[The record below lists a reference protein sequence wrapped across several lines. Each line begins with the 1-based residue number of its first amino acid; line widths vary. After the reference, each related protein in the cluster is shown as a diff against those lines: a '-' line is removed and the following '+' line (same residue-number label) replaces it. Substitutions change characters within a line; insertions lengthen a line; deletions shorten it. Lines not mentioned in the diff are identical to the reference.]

1 MADKPKVLFLGSIKQ
16 AHEEFASLCEIV
28 EPVYPKSNQRS
39 AFIEETKS
47 GAFDGVKAIYGT
59 NKSVGITGPFDAELL
74 DILPKSLKFICH
86 NGAGYDPI
94 HVPECTSRGILVSNT
109 PTAVDDATAD
119 ITIFLLIG
127 ALRNISSSIFTLRE
141 GTWRGTPP
149 PSLGHD
155 PQGKVL
161 GILGMGGIGRNVA
174 RKARAFGMTVRY
186 HNRSRLSPD
195 LEDGAEYVDFETLL
209 KDSHVLSLNLPL
221 NPKTRHTI
229 GKPQFDIMKRGIV
242 IVNTARGAVMDE
254 AALVEALES
263 GRVASAGLDVFEN
276 EPEVHP
282 GLLKNKNV
290 LLVPHMGTWTVE
302 TERLM
307 EAWAMDNVR
316 LAVTEGKLK
325 SIVSEQKDLQ

>member
-1 MADKPKVLFLGSIKQ
+1 MADKPKVLFLGSTKQ

-28 EPVYPKSNQRS
+28 EPIYPKSTERS
-39 AFIEETKS
+39 AFIEETQS
-47 GAFDGVKAIYGT
+47 GAFDGIKAIYRT
-59 NKSVGITGPFDAELL
+59 NKSVSITGLFDAELL
-74 DILPKSLKFICH
+74 DVLPKSLKFICH
-86 NGAGYDPI
+86 NGAGYDQI
-94 HVPECTSRGILVSNT
+94 HVSECTSRGIRVSNT

-119 ITIFLLIG
+119 TTIFLLIG
-127 ALRNISSSIFTLRE
+127 ALRNLTSSIFTLRD
-141 GTWRGTPP
+141 GTWRGDPP

-186 HNRSRLSPD
+186 HNRSRLLPE
-195 LEDGAEYVDFETLL
+195 LEAGAEYVDFETLL
-209 KDSHVLSLNLPL
+209 EESDVLSLNLPL
-221 NPKTRHTI
+221 NAKTRHI
-229 GKPQFDIMKRGIV
+229 IAKPQFDIMKRGIV

-254 AALVEALES
+254 AALVDALES
-263 GRVASAGLDVFEN
+263 GQVSSAGLDVFEN

-316 LAVTEGKLK
+316 LAVIEGKLK

>member
-1 MADKPKVLFLGSIKQ
+1 
-16 AHEEFASLCEIV
+16 
-28 EPVYPKSNQRS
+28 
-39 AFIEETKS
+39 
-47 GAFDGVKAIYGT
+47 
-59 NKSVGITGPFDAELL
+59 
-74 DILPKSLKFICH
+74 
-86 NGAGYDPI
+86 
-94 HVPECTSRGILVSNT
+94 
-109 PTAVDDATAD
+109 
-119 ITIFLLIG
+119 
-127 ALRNISSSIFTLRE
+127 
-141 GTWRGTPP
+141 
-149 PSLGHD
+149 
-155 PQGKVL
+155 
-161 GILGMGGIGRNVA
+161 MGGIGRNVA

-221 NPKTRHTI
+221 NVSLVIIGVSSGFWTDWLQPKTRHTI

-263 GRVASAGLDVFEN
+263 GQVASAGLDVFEN

>member
-307 EAWAMDNVR
+307 EAWAMENVR

>member
-16 AHEEFASLCEIV
+16 AHEEFASLGEIV

-263 GRVASAGLDVFEN
+263 GQVASAGLDVFEN